1 MLTLPTR
8 NIIFAAGESA
18 CSPNGYYD
26 EICLAGVNRDQGV
39 LSNVIAWTVDKESSF
54 EKYFKLGARGIITN
68 RVPDLLRWV
77 LSCSTACI
85 KCLLRNLSY
94 FFLSKISGFLTWFPS
109 QFICYAIEIK
119 FAACVKL
126 ETLYKYNA
134 SDNFIVTYDVT

>member
-1 MLTLPTR
+1 MTYTLSFICSKSQWKDRIYVSLDTSNIATSAIEFMLTLPTR

-68 RVPDLLRWV
+68 RVPDLLR
-77 LSCSTACI
+77 
-85 KCLLRNLSY
+85 
-94 FFLSKISGFLTWFPS
+94 
-109 QFICYAIEIK
+109 
-119 FAACVKL
+119 
-126 ETLYKYNA
+126 
-134 SDNFIVTYDVT
+134 